1 MSRAF
6 SRLFESCEVVIDAN
20 HIAKF
25 NNYCSSKDS
34 RDFFSAVYN
43 FQLQAVLDWNQTAD
57 CVTMSFNMGFVG
69 IREDLT
75 AGAGSAILDL
85 LLKFGLLKYNKNKTW
100 ELAEN
105 VRTRQLHNFGD
116 RKSNE
121 NCLAFLSKLSHR
133 PLTFEESSMQA
144 KVFPESFRNIMFLP
158 GKWHT
163 GMNMLQAIYRVFWVD
178 ILNPMKTFLSWKCI
192 SQDVRGCY
200 FQAACLTRYIA
211 RKF

>member
-1 MSRAF
+1 MQII
-6 SRLFESCEVVIDAN
+6 LQ
-20 HIAKF
+20 KF

-75 AGAGSAILDL
+75 AGAGSAILDM
-85 LLKFGLLKYNKNKTW
+85 LLKFGLLKYNDGNTW
-100 ELAEN
+100 ELAKDIN
-105 VRTRQLHNFGD
+105 SRRLYSFGD

-121 NCLAFLSKLSHR
+121 NCTAFVSTLSHR

-144 KVFPESFRNIMFLP
+144 EIFLESFKNEI
-158 GKWHT
+158 
-163 GMNMLQAIYRVFWVD
+163 
-178 ILNPMKTFLSWKCI
+178 
-192 SQDVRGCY
+192 
-200 FQAACLTRYIA
+200 
-211 RKF
+211 